1 MGEKDIAEKTLEAY
15 NDVFADI
22 VNVLLF
28 DGKRLVQENELET
41 NGTITQIKVDGK
53 IHEQERDVSK
63 IWKNGEIRISI
74 LGFENQTIPDADMPL
89 RVMSYD
95 GASYKQQLLDDTTK
109 QRYPVITLV
118 LYFGEKHWN
127 KPKTLLE
134 CIKLPDELK
143 PFASDY
149 KINVFEIAWLDDET
163 INKFTSDFKFVAQ
176 FFQSKRK
183 NVEYKG
189 SDEEI
194 KHVDEIF
201 KLISVLNGDKTFEL
215 RYNEVKAMKKGGAVT
230 MCDVVKRIEDS
241 KRDEIILKMLDAKLA
256 TVEQIA
262 EVLQLPVDVV
272 RQVAE
277 KVPVLK

>member
-41 NGTITQIKVDGK
+41 NGTISQIKVDGK

-201 KLISVLNGDKTFEL
+201 KLISVLNGDKSFEI

>member
-1 MGEKDIAEKTLEAY
+1 MI
-15 NDVFADI
+15 
-22 VNVLLF
+22 
-28 DGKRLVQENELET
+28 QENELET
-41 NGTITQIKVDGK
+41 NGTISQIKIDGK

-230 MCDVVKRIEDS
+230 MCDVVKKIEDAG
-241 KRDEIILKMLDAKLA
+241 RDKVILKMLEAKLA

-272 RQVAE
+272 RQVAQ

>member
-1 MGEKDIAEKTLEAY
+1 M
-15 NDVFADI
+15 
-22 VNVLLF
+22 
-28 DGKRLVQENELET
+28 
-41 NGTITQIKVDGK
+41 
-53 IHEQERDVSK
+53 
-63 IWKNGEIRISI
+63 
-74 LGFENQTIPDADMPL
+74 
-89 RVMSYD
+89 
-95 GASYKQQLLDDTTK
+95 
-109 QRYPVITLV
+109 
-118 LYFGEKHWN
+118 
-127 KPKTLLE
+127 LE
-134 CIKLPDELK
+134 CVNLAEELK
-143 PFASDY
+143 PYANDY

-230 MCDVVKRIEDS
+230 MCDVVKKIEDAG
-241 KRDEIILKMLDAKLA
+241 RDKVILKMLEAKLA

-272 RQVAE
+272 RQVAK